1 MDGSDDPAPTAF
13 VPGHITA
20 FFSPQPDPD
29 PLVAGSRGAGIAL
42 SHGVS
47 VSISPA
53 TDPTVILNGEPT
65 SIEPVMS
72 VLRSLNVS
80 AEVHAKTPL
89 PLGAG
94 FGVSGAIA
102 LGTALVANAHF
113 DCGRSVN
120 ELTAIAHRAEVKAGT
135 GLGDVVAQARGGVPI
150 RLEPGAPGSG
160 ELDGVPASPRI
171 EYCTF
176 GELSTESV
184 LSGETEAVT
193 TAGERALSALVAT
206 PTIEQLMH
214 GARTFSTDAGLLGT
228 EVKQA
233 IEAVE
238 EAGGQ
243 AAMAM
248 LGRTIFAIGTGLS
261 DAGYDPAVC
270 RCYPAGAHLV
280 GDADTLR

>member
-1 MDGSDDPAPTAF
+1 MDGSDDPAPTVF

-47 VSISPA
+47 LSISPA
-53 TDPTVILNGEPT
+53 TDSTVVLNGEPT
-65 SIEPVMS
+65 PIQPVAS
-72 VLRSLNVS
+72 VLRSLDVS
-80 AEVHAKTPL
+80 AAVHAQTPL

-102 LGTALVANAHF
+102 LGTALSANARF

-120 ELTAIAHRAEVKAGT
+120 ELTAIAHRAEVEAGT
-135 GLGDVVAQARGGVPI
+135 GLGDVVAQARGGMPI
-150 RLEPGAPGSG
+150 RLEPGAPGHG
-160 ELDGVPASPRI
+160 ELDGIPASPRI

-184 LSGETEAVT
+184 LSGDTEALT
-193 TAGERALSALVAT
+193 AAGEQALSALVAT

-214 GARTFSTDAGLLGT
+214 GARTFSTDAGLVVT
-228 EVKQA
+228 EVQQA
-233 IEAVE
+233 IEAVA
-238 EAGGQ
+238 EAGGT

-248 LGRTIFAIGTGLS
+248 LGRTVFAIGTGLS

-280 GDADTLR
+280 RDSEHPR

>member
-1 MDGSDDPAPTAF
+1 MDGSDDSGTVAF
-13 VPGHITA
+13 VPGHITTC
-20 FFSPQPDPD
+20 FSPQPDPD

-47 VSISPA
+47 VSVSPS
-53 TDPTVILNGEPT
+53 TESRVVLNGKPT
-65 SIEPVMS
+65 PIEPVGS
-72 VLRSLNVS
+72 VLRSLDAS

-102 LGTALVANAHF
+102 LGTALAANARF
-113 DCGRSVN
+113 DCERTVN
-120 ELTAIAHRAEVKAGT
+120 ELTTIAHRAEVEAGT

-150 RLEPGAPGSG
+150 RLEPGAPGYG

-184 LSGETEAVT
+184 LSGDTEAVT
-193 TAGERALSALVAT
+193 AAGERALSALVAT
-206 PTIEQLMH
+206 PTIEQLMDS
-214 GARTFSTDAGLLGT
+214 ARTFSTDAGLLVT
-228 EVKQA
+228 EVQQA

-248 LGRTIFAIGTGLS
+248 LGRTVFAIGTGLS

-270 RCYPAGAHLV
+270 RCSPAGAHLV
-280 GDADTLR
+280 RDSDTLR